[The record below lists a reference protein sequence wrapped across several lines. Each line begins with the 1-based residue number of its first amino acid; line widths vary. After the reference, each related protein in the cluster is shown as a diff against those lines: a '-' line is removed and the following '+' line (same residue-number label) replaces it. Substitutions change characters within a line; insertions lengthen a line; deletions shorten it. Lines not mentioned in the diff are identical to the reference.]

1 MMLVISR
8 PNGQDKEDCKLKKDY
23 LSPEFDFYNLSFQS
37 VLSSIVDVSK
47 NEHGSEDY
55 NDDDTG
61 DF

>member
-1 MMLVISR
+1 MGKI
-8 PNGQDKEDCKLKKDY
+8 KEDCKLKKDY

-61 DF
+61 DL